1 MTHPKTLFMNAQYD
15 KTRQVQWSVQIKSS
29 SLVISLYLSECGLPL
44 PSIHYYYLYQDI
56 QKPDTNI
63 WCSPILWD
71 MTWFARRV
79 RRFQHPFALTAE
91 WTTHKSSTSQKLNML
106 VSTHNTGINYFFFF
120 ACWIHINTDLN
131 HTVTLKEVT
140 CAAMARLEEQVKQIF
155 LILAMIFY

>member
-1 MTHPKTLFMNAQYD
+1 M
-15 KTRQVQWSVQIKSS
+15 
-29 SLVISLYLSECGLPL
+29 SECGLPL
-44 PSIHYYYLYQDI
+44 PSIHYYSYTKTSRNQ
-56 QKPDTNI
+56 T
-63 WCSPILWD
+63 PIFD
-71 MTWFARRV
+71 VHQFCEMTWFARKV

-91 WTTHKSSTSQKLNML
+91 WTTHKSSNSQKLNML
-106 VSTHNTGINYFFFF
+106 VSTHNIGINYFFFF